1 MKNYLWILLL
11 GLALSACYEDKG
23 NYDYREINELTVNQI
38 DSIYSR
44 DQFDTLYIQPE
55 LKGTQYDD
63 EERFSYEW
71 LVNNEVV
78 SRDKNLVYPI
88 LAPLGRNTCKFIITD
103 KELETKNYY
112 SFYLQ
117 VASSTASDAIV
128 VFCNYKGK
136 AELSF
141 KRLDRNTPFQE
152 VFYEKVNGESLGR
165 GAQQMEQNYYF
176 VDRLAGLFLLTKDGL
191 IVLDVNTMKKYGDI
205 NGAYVYN
212 KALPKP
218 ELGMYRVDG
227 FSIWRGN
234 DTPFFN
240 IQLIECHYFIVADGK
255 LTWFQYLH
263 SFSDELFCRVIGSP
277 YGGTLSP
284 MTYPFWRSAG
294 GGKGYDIS
302 PEYVLFDETEG
313 HFVFFSI
320 ESKATAEVEDVKGF
334 PGYKLL
340 YGGPV
345 QEKNYSVA
353 VLGDGSANKM
363 LYIKTAKGGK
373 LEILGEVDVPREVM
387 NGESD
392 FAMRANT
399 PHILWVKGNKLYQY
413 NVTQLT
419 QGTVPSASHVVADLE
434 RLDLGYGPDAVITC
448 MYLTRSQKSMVL
460 GISRYG
466 NDTEGESDE
475 LKGDVVVLDAETWE
489 VKNHYPAVSGYPVDI
504 MVKYQENYRGGMDEN
519 GNMMDPI

>member
-11 GLALSACYEDKG
+11 GLAFSACYEDKG
-23 NYDYREINELTVNQI
+23 NYDYHEINELTVNQI

-55 LKGTQYDD
+55 LKGTQYDE
-63 EERFSYEW
+63 EERFHYEW
-71 LVNNEVV
+71 WVNNEVV

-88 LAPLGRNTCKFIITD
+88 LAPLGRNTCKLIVTD
-103 KELETKNYY
+103 KELGTKNYY

-128 VFCNYKGK
+128 VLCNYKGK

-176 VDRLAGLFLLTKDGL
+176 VDRLAGLFLLTGDGL
-191 IVLDVNTMKKYGDI
+191 IALDVNTMKKYGDI
-205 NGAYVYN
+205 NGAYVYD

-218 ELGMYRVDG
+218 ELGTYNVNG
-227 FSIWRGN
+227 FCIWRGN
-234 DTPFFN
+234 DMPFFN
-240 IQLIECHYFIVADGK
+240 IQMIECHYFIVADGK

-263 SFSDELFCRVIGSP
+263 VFSDELFCRVIGSP

-284 MTYPFWRSAG
+284 MVYPFWRSAG

-302 PEYVLFDETEG
+302 SEYVLFDETEG
-313 HFVFFSI
+313 RFAFFNNQ
-320 ESKATAEVEDVKGF
+320 SKAIAGVEDVKAF

-353 VLGDGSANKM
+353 VLDNGNSNKL
-363 LYIKTAKGGK
+363 LYIKTANGGK

-448 MYLTRSQKSMVL
+448 MYLTRSQKSVVL

-466 NDTEGESDE
+466 SDTEGESDE